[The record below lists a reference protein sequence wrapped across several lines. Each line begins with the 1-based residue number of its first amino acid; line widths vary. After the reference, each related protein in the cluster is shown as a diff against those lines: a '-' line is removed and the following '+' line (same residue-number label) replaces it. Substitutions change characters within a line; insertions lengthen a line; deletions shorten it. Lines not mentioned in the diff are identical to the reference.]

1 KAKDFS
7 TEPTISARPARKPR
21 GCVKGGAERPPC
33 RGTRD
38 TWLEFLASF
47 TSPWVSHQRP
57 CPAPPRH
64 RPPTPPAGTAC
75 RHRLPAPPADT
86 SPTGPAHAGCP
97 APPPPLP
104 PAPTRRG
111 ATRRVT
117 DATRSEERRVG
128 TEGRSRLCAWHCTH
142 STPRSAALHM
152 QR

>member
-47 TSPWVSHQRP
+47 TSPWASHQRP

-64 RPPTPPAGTAC
+64 RPPTPPAGTAR
-75 RHRLPAPPADT
+75 RHQPDRPCPRRLPRAA
-86 SPTGPAHAGCP
+86 S
-97 APPPPLP
+97 APPPSAD
-104 PAPTRRG
+104 AP
-111 ATRRVT
+111 
-117 DATRSEERRVG
+117 
-128 TEGRSRLCAWHCTH
+128 GRD
-142 STPRSAALHM
+142 TPRYRCYSV
-152 QR
+152 RGSPEGGP